1 MKTGSDYF
9 YYDGYKS
16 YVFHVSD
23 PNTLLVSVTMR
34 SPKDADNRK
43 LARSILRGRLNK
55 GVAISI
61 DFDKVYFLLDD
72 LLYHYRKDLKS
83 LDERHN
89 KWCSFDG
96 KELVTI
102 FICSWSPLSRYFCRQ
117 MVKLLNYI
125 NKHVDKDDE

>member
-9 YYDGYKS
+9 YYVGYKS

-23 PNTLLVSVTMR
+23 PNTLLVSITMR

-55 GVAISI
+55 GVAINIS
-61 DFDKVYFLLDD
+61 FDEVYFLLDD
-72 LLYHYRKDLKS
+72 LLCHYRKDLKS
-83 LDERHN
+83 LDERHD

-102 FICSWSPLSRYFCRQ
+102 FICSWSPLSRYFYRQ
-117 MVKLLNYI
+117 MVKLLKYI
-125 NKHVDKDDE
+125 NKHVDKDNE